1 VPDLITLKYREEPT
15 LMELLFTFTGLVAIA
30 VAFYI
35 LLSRRG
41 KGLSFK
47 VKCLISSAVV
57 FCMTAAWCIVYG
69 PELWILIQAGV
80 IIAVATLAGLLA
92 SRKS

>member
-1 VPDLITLKYREEPT
+1 
-15 LMELLFTFTGLVAIA
+15 MELLFTFAGLVAIA
-30 VAFYI
+30 VALYI
-35 LLSRRG
+35 LLSQRG

-47 VKCLISSAVV
+47 VQCLVFSALV
-57 FCMTAAWCIVYG
+57 FCLTALWCVVYG

-80 IIAVATLAGLLA
+80 IIAVSTLAGLLA